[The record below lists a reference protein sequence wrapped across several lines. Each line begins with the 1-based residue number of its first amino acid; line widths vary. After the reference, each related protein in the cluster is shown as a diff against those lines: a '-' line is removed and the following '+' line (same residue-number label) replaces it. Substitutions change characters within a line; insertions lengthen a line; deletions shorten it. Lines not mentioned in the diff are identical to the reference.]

1 MATLIQDGSHDTRR
15 PELVFKIDGFG
26 CDVNDAIFLPGK
38 ECIVTGTE
46 DRSLRVWMRRD
57 TGRFWPSAMEVL
69 PSPVTCLTYCS
80 EARQIYAGLDNGTVV
95 EFILAEDL
103 NHLQHKRDYLS
114 HTARVNAI
122 ISALDMKWIISTSKD
137 RTVAWYS
144 SETGKHLSG
153 YQLEAAGT
161 CLEYDA
167 GSHYVFAGDAS
178 GRITLLSLTHSG
190 GNTECRSVRE
200 LRVHEQGVT
209 SLSWDSLNS
218 RLFSS
223 SNNRSVILWDI
234 GGAKGTAI
242 DLQGHSKDATC
253 VSWWPAG
260 NSQAAAQHRGLAVS
274 GGLDG
279 LVIFWLMDPS
289 RVEAPSWSESDVCQ
303 ICGTPFFWNVKK
315 MWDVMSVGVRQHHC
329 RRCGKAVCDKCSPS
343 RSSLPAMGFER
354 DVRMCNVC
362 SPSITDAD
370 RRSLAILFDARHPI
384 LRLRIEES
392 LNLLL
397 TIGRDRVLK
406 VWDIKPF
413 A

>member
-26 CDVNDAIFLPGK
+26 CDVNDALFLPGK

-161 CLEYDA
+161 CL
-167 GSHYVFAGDAS
+167 
-178 GRITLLSLTHSG
+178 
-190 GNTECRSVRE
+190 
-200 LRVHEQGVT
+200 
-209 SLSWDSLNS
+209 
-218 RLFSS
+218 
-223 SNNRSVILWDI
+223 
-234 GGAKGTAI
+234 
-242 DLQGHSKDATC
+242 
-253 VSWWPAG
+253 
-260 NSQAAAQHRGLAVS
+260 
-274 GGLDG
+274 
-279 LVIFWLMDPS
+279 
-289 RVEAPSWSESDVCQ
+289 
-303 ICGTPFFWNVKK
+303 
-315 MWDVMSVGVRQHHC
+315 
-329 RRCGKAVCDKCSPS
+329 
-343 RSSLPAMGFER
+343 
-354 DVRMCNVC
+354 
-362 SPSITDAD
+362 
-370 RRSLAILFDARHPI
+370 
-384 LRLRIEES
+384 
-392 LNLLL
+392 
-397 TIGRDRVLK
+397 
-406 VWDIKPF
+406 
-413 A
+413 